1 MTDVIFSFDTEDFTS
16 CEAADA
22 ILKEAQILHEQ
33 DVKGCFCVV
42 GLLAKQLE
50 AWGRTDVLEAL
61 AHHVIASH
69 TYGHSI
75 HPVLN
80 EYTDIESFDDAYA
93 EVMRQE
99 TEGVRLIKKAVSAE
113 INAACPPGNQKS
125 YVAMYAYADMGI
137 PVFADTVCDTP
148 GGRGAF
154 CCNIY
159 QVGYT
164 DYMGPLFTCGEK
176 ELRAMLD
183 EAAKKRRVIFYTHP
197 NEAMFA
203 EFWDFVNYNKENKCE
218 FGKWKE
224 CRRRPIEET
233 ERFYENM
240 KLLVRLVK
248 EDPRFRIT
256 DYDELASELK
266 TEGQRR
272 VSAAD
277 IPALRKS
284 IEDKLFP
291 TETPCSLSISDIFL
305 ACVDLLSGKPEHI
318 CGKVYGFL
326 DTPYAVRENVT
337 VSAED
342 MRKSAQMLDVSG
354 FLPEEIEVGGKY
366 IGPADWLRA
375 ALAVL
380 SGEKSVTVSPAA
392 ALPELDF
399 MPTLRDCSFRGEW
412 LQSDDFKDEYL
423 SERLRLQSWTI
434 RFFKK

>member
-1 MTDVIFSFDTEDFTS
+1 
-16 CEAADA
+16 
-22 ILKEAQILHEQ
+22 
-33 DVKGCFCVV
+33 
-42 GLLAKQLE
+42 
-50 AWGRTDVLEAL
+50 
-61 AHHVIASH
+61 
-69 TYGHSI
+69 
-75 HPVLN
+75 
-80 EYTDIESFDDAYA
+80 
-93 EVMRQE
+93 
-99 TEGVRLIKKAVSAE
+99 
-113 INAACPPGNQKS
+113 
-125 YVAMYAYADMGI
+125 
-137 PVFADTVCDTP
+137 
-148 GGRGAF
+148 
-154 CCNIY
+154 
-159 QVGYT
+159 
-164 DYMGPLFTCGEK
+164 
-176 ELRAMLD
+176 
-183 EAAKKRRVIFYTHP
+183 
-197 NEAMFA
+197 
-203 EFWDFVNYNKENKCE
+203 
-218 FGKWKE
+218 
-224 CRRRPIEET
+224 
-233 ERFYENM
+233 M

-291 TETPCSLSISDIFL
+291 TETPCSLSVSDIFL
-305 ACVDLLSGKPEHI
+305 ACVDLLSGKPEHM